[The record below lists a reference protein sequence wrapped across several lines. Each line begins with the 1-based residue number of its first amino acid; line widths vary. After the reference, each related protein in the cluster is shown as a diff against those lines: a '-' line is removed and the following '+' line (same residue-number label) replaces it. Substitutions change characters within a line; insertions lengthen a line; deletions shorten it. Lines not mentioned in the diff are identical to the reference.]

1 MMRHGKH
8 TARITNEEERKA
20 RLLSAW
26 RNFPNSMPFGAIC
39 LLALFFISLPF
50 LTGLLPIVRFT
61 QEQIDVQVGTDL
73 VQVTG
78 FYRYRN
84 PVPLPITQGLSV
96 PLPASDKEST
106 PINVSVTQLYPT
118 QKPIPLRFLL
128 GRYRCNLVF
137 AAGEEIVLRVTYEQY
152 APARQARYILTTT
165 QPWRRPLH
173 YGLYRLF
180 PQKVAITESNY
191 PLKALSLGVV
201 GFQRNDFMPPNDWQ
215 FAWEVLPQ

>member
-1 MMRHGKH
+1 MRHGKH

-84 PVPLPITQGLSV
+84 PVPLPIPKACRFRFPPVTKSPHRSMSPSRNCIPRKNRFRSV
-96 PLPASDKEST
+96 FSWGDTVVTWCSPPVKRSFFESLT
-106 PINVSVTQLYPT
+106 NSMHP
-118 QKPIPLRFLL
+118 
-128 GRYRCNLVF
+128 
-137 AAGEEIVLRVTYEQY
+137 
-152 APARQARYILTTT
+152 PAR
-165 QPWRRPLH
+165 H
-173 YGLYRLF
+173 
-180 PQKVAITESNY
+180 AI
-191 PLKALSLGVV
+191 
-201 GFQRNDFMPPNDWQ
+201 F
-215 FAWEVLPQ
+215 